1 MQATIKQSKTIKPI
15 LDEIKEYLP
24 FNKTGVI
31 KLYPKD
37 YSKVHN
43 AILRA
48 NDITDK
54 KKIKSTFGNPIE
66 IEQPFKVTI
75 EMYRG

>member
-15 LDEIKEYLP
+15 LDEIKGYLP